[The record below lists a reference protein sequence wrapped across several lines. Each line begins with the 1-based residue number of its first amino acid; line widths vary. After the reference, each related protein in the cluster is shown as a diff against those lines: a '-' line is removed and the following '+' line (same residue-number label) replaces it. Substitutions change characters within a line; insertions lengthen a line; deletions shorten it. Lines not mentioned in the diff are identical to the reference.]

1 MRKKSREMKGTQ
13 KQELF
18 IHVKKNRQMNEVYL
32 DFKNSSPFNFR
43 SWRIVESLWC
53 QEMTFLNIFRE
64 FQCFFNGI

>member
-32 DFKNSSPFNFR
+32 DFKNSSPLNFR
-43 SWRIVESLWC
+43 SWRIVKNLC
-53 QEMTFLNIFRE
+53 HAGYLM
-64 FQCFFNGI
+64 